1 MPALV
6 RRISKETGVA
16 SVDQRRE
23 ETMRVMMLVRRDK
36 LHFLRKVLK
45 FLTPGGLAWNR
56 HPPNIRPIG
65 WDVDG
70 CRRTHSQSSTLGSGP
85 LSEAAARVRSKRA
98 LGLKPWEPSPLPRDI
113 EPLGVDEGPGPQNR
127 TSWAE
132 AWPKVQELQ
141 RALIEATGGRPRA
154 SRQRSD

>member
-1 MPALV
+1 MPV
-6 RRISKETGVA
+6 KRRLGKAREHRITPEAVA
-16 SVDQRRE
+16 AFMAGDFTR
-23 ETMRVMMLVRRDK
+23 
-36 LHFLRKVLK
+36 LH
-45 FLTPGGLAWNR
+45 
-56 HPPNIRPIG
+56 
-65 WDVDG
+65 
-70 CRRTHSQSSTLGSGP
+70 
-85 LSEAAARVRSKRA
+85 RA

-141 RALIEATGGRPRA
+141 RVLIEAAGGRPRA